1 MQKCAM
7 CHGANGQ
14 GTLAAPPLWGKD
26 SFNDGAGMAKL
37 DNFSAFT
44 HLNMPLGNPDLSIED
59 ALDVALFVTTEPRPH
74 FAEKTGRGADTW
86 NSRSFSLHISVAG

>member
-1 MQKCAM
+1 M
-7 CHGANGQ
+7 CHGADGQ
-14 GTLAAPPLWGKD
+14 GTLAAPPLWGND

-44 HLNMPLGNPDLSIED
+44 HLNMPLGNPDLSIEE

-74 FAEKTGRGADTW
+74 FAEIIRQE
-86 NSRSFSLHISVAG
+86 N